1 MATAAEL
8 ILKIEADV
16 KSAQAAIESVRKSLH
31 AAQKDARIVPSLNL
45 ATVKQE
51 FGKGI
56 ADIKAKFQEGF
67 SNVGSGVIGEVAKN
81 LGTLVNPAGAAIAA
95 VTALGGALVEGT
107 RRALEF
113 EKGLANLSVITGIS
127 GDELEALGD
136 KAKEIALR
144 FGGEA
149 TSQLD
154 LMSIA
159 LSKLGPDL
167 AKSKEQFAGFIEN
180 VNIFA
185 KATGQD
191 AAVAGQ
197 QLMDV
202 MLQVGVNTS
211 DANEVLRASGELMD
225 VLAKAAQEG
234 AAETSALAESY
245 LQVGSTAKQ
254 LNLSS
259 TQVAAAL
266 EGLAFAGK
274 SGAEAGVG
282 LRNVLTS
289 LVKTSSAAEKALNS
303 IGLSSAE
310 LGKSLSEK
318 GIADT
323 LQMLQDGLQKLG
335 SDAERSALLVRVFG
349 KENLAAAGGLL
360 NNLDK
365 IRELQKRIESGA
377 QGAALKQA
385 ETRMATMGELLER
398 LKTAAGLVLEA
409 LGSQVSRVANMIT
422 SAFSGL
428 QGGAEGVV
436 RTISQIL
443 STLVSVLQPII
454 TTVAGAAN
462 LIVSV
467 ISSLAQGMRDALS
480 GLSNEGVDVLGA
492 ISSALKS
499 VLSVVTSVISAVA
512 KFVGLIVGG
521 AIRQAVNLYNALSSA
536 VRAVVTWAGELITK
550 STFLQGIFLTLKNYV
565 QSVIDSFVSLYNWLK
580 KLIGGQDDTAK
591 KSEQVA
597 QSQQQVA
604 EATKTAANEVRKAST
619 DYAVLA
625 AQLDAVTQ
633 RAKQYVDAV
642 KQFIDLAAKQSSL
655 NRGIVSPDTQTQL
668 EAARIQLELL
678 QQRLL
683 SFARTAG
690 IEGAI
695 RKMLADPL
703 ELSADAA
710 QRWAEEIAKAN
721 PIVVKAREEMEAVAD
736 AEDEG
741 AASAERAAKA
751 KEKYQQALSKAK
763 SEALSLLNEVIKL
776 RQQSQ
781 ELEIRANVETAK
793 RELDAV
799 SEELS
804 KLSDV
809 TIEVALDSAA
819 IEALRSKYER
829 TIEDLRTRLQSLRVG
844 SDEAN
849 VVKAALEK
857 VLSSYDKFNKQL
869 VEKTAEGAKLKRD
882 VQIAAINDEAE
893 RERQERLRRLDEEEQ
908 EWIRK
913 AQLVQA
919 GEETIQAI
927 RERYAALRLQLM
939 DTEAQRWQ
947 RLNTEMLRTSDSF
960 LTSLTSAFGAA
971 FVEVGRDAQEGMK
984 SFNRAIASALIDLL
998 EAMLP
1003 AWIAGAT
1010 GAEIGTK
1017 GIIGF
1022 GTAGV
1027 LVALLKT
1034 LFAAARAALQRGFA
1048 AGGFTGYG
1056 DTQDVAGVVHHREY
1070 VIRYPYAER
1079 YRAILDAINKGTYS
1093 PSVVM
1098 VPTVQQVRVELTGAL
1113 QVRAKG
1119 DWIAAQ
1125 RSVALRARMA
1135 S

>member
-16 KSAQAAIESVRKSLH
+16 KSAQAGIEAVRKSLH
-31 AAQKDARIVPSLNL
+31 AVQKDARIVPSLNL

-51 FGKGI
+51 FSKGI
-56 ADIKAKFQEGF
+56 ADIKSKFQEGF
-67 SNVGSGVIGEVAKN
+67 SNVGSGIIGEVAKN

-144 FGGEA
+144 FGGDA
-149 TSQLD
+149 KSQLD

-191 AAVAGQ
+191 AATAGQ

-323 LQMLQDGLQKLG
+323 LQLLQDGLQKLG

-409 LGSQVSRVANMIT
+409 LGSQVLRVANMFT
-422 SAFSGL
+422 SMFSGI
-428 QGGAEGVV
+428 GTGMGDVVKIISGAASA
-436 RTISQIL
+436 I
-443 STLVSVLQPII
+443 VSILQPII
-454 TTVAGAAN
+454 AYFAGAIN
-462 LIVSV
+462 TIVNFWSGF
-467 ISSLAQGMRDALS
+467 IEGLRDALG
-480 GLSNEGVDVLGA
+480 GLSGSVDIFGALADVL
-492 ISSALKS
+492 KTVFS
-499 VLSVVTSVISAVA
+499 VLSSIVAAVA
-512 KFVGLIVGG
+512 RFVGLIVGG
-521 AIRQAVNLYNALSSA
+521 AIRLVISYYTMLWNAIRTVVNFI
-536 VRAVVTWAGELITK
+536 VELVNK
-550 STFLQGIFLTLKNYV
+550 STVLQGVFLALKNYV

-580 KLIGGQDDTAK
+580 KLIGGEDDTAK

-604 EATKTAANEVRKAST
+604 EATKTAASEVKRAT
-619 DYAVLA
+619 IDYAALA
-625 AQLDAVTQ
+625 AQLDAVAQ

-642 KQFIDLAAKQSSL
+642 KQYVDLAAKQSSL

-668 EAARIQLELL
+668 EAARIQLDLL

-703 ELSADAA
+703 KLSVDAA
-710 QRWAEEIAKAN
+710 QEWAEAIAKAN
-721 PIVVKAREEMEAVAD
+721 PIVVKAKEEMQAVAD
-736 AEDEG
+736 AEDETADNAG
-741 AASAERAAKA
+741 KAAEAKR
-751 KEKYQQALSKAK
+751 KYQEALSKAK
-763 SEALSLLNEVIKL
+763 GEALSLLNEVIKL

-781 ELEIRANVETAK
+781 ELEIRANVESAK

-809 TIEVALDSAA
+809 TIEIALDNAA
-819 IEALRSKYER
+819 IDALRSKYER

-869 VEKTAEGAKLKRD
+869 VEKTAEGVKLRRD

-919 GEETIQAI
+919 GEETIRAI

-947 RLNTEMLRTSDSF
+947 QLNIEMLRTSDSF
-960 LTSLTSAFGAA
+960 LTSLTNAFGAA

-1017 GIIGF
+1017 GIVGF

-1048 AGGFTGYG
+1048 SGGFTGYG
-1056 DTQDVAGVVHHREY
+1056 DTRDIAGVVHHREY

-1079 YRAILDAINKGTYS
+1079 YRAILDAMNKGTYS
-1093 PSVVM
+1093 PQVVM

>member
-16 KSAQAAIESVRKSLH
+16 KSAQAGIESVRKSLH
-31 AAQKDARIVPSLNL
+31 AVQKEAHIAPSLNL
-45 ATVKQE
+45 ETAKQE
-51 FGKGI
+51 FSKGI
-56 ADIKAKFQEGF
+56 ADIKSKFQEGF

-81 LGTLVNPAGAAIAA
+81 LGTLINPAGAAIAA
-95 VTALGGALVEGT
+95 ITAIGGALVEGT
-107 RRALEF
+107 QRALEF
-113 EKGLANLSVITGIS
+113 EKGLANLSVITGVS
-127 GDELEALGD
+127 GGELEALGD
-136 KAKEIALR
+136 KAKELALR
-144 FGGEA
+144 FGGDA

-154 LMSIA
+154 LMSTA

-167 AKSKEQFAGFIEN
+167 AKNQEQFAGFVEN

-191 AAVAGQ
+191 AATAGQ

-211 DANEVLRASGELMD
+211 DANEVLRSSGELMD

-234 AAETSALAESY
+234 ASETADLAESY

-254 LNLSS
+254 LNLSA
-259 TQVAAAL
+259 TQVSAAL

-274 SGAEAGVG
+274 TGAEAGVG

-289 LVKTSSAAEKALNS
+289 LVKTSSMAEKALNT

-310 LGKSLSEK
+310 LGKSLSER

-323 LQMLQDGLQKLG
+323 LQMLQDGLAKLG
-335 SDAERSALLVRVFG
+335 NDADRSAVLVRVFG

-377 QGAALKQA
+377 QGAALQQA
-385 ETRMATMGELLER
+385 QTRMATMGEMLER

-409 LGSQVSRVANMIT
+409 MGNQVLRIANMFAG
-422 SAFSGL
+422 AFSGL

-436 RTISQIL
+436 RTISQVM
-443 STLVSVLQPII
+443 SSLVSVLQPII

-480 GLSNEGVDVLGA
+480 GLSGEGVDVLGA
-492 ISSALKS
+492 ISSAMQLL
-499 VLSVVTSVISAVA
+499 LSVVTSAVSAVA

-536 VRAVVTWAGELITK
+536 VRTVVTWASELITK
-550 STFLQGIFLTLKNYV
+550 STFLQGIFLALKSYV

-591 KSEQVA
+591 KNEQVA

-604 EATKTAANEVRKAST
+604 EATKAAASEVKKAST
-619 DYAVLA
+619 DYAALA
-625 AQLDAVTQ
+625 AQLDAIAQ

-642 KQFIDLAAKQSSL
+642 KQYVDLAAKQSAL
-655 NRGIVSPDTQTQL
+655 NRGIVSPDTQTQI
-668 EAARIQLELL
+668 EAARIQLDLL
-678 QQRLL
+678 QQKLL

-690 IEGAI
+690 VEKTIQS
-695 RKMLADPL
+695 MLADPL
-703 ELSADAA
+703 NLSAEAA
-710 QRWAEEIAKAN
+710 QHWAEEIAKAN
-721 PIVVKAREEMEAVAD
+721 PIVAKAQEEMQAVAD
-736 AEDEG
+736 ASDDNELSTEK
-741 AASAERAAKA
+741 SRKA
-751 KEKYQQALSKAK
+751 QEKYQQALSKAK
-763 SEALSLLNEVIKL
+763 GEALSLLNEVIKL

-781 ELEIRANVETAK
+781 ELEIRAKVETTK
-793 RELDAV
+793 QQLEKV

-809 TIEVALDSAA
+809 TIEVALDNNAV
-819 IEALRSKYER
+819 ETLRSKFNN
-829 TIEDLRTRLQSLRVG
+829 TINDLRTRLQSLQPG

-849 VVKAALEK
+849 VVKASLEK
-857 VLSSYDKFNKQL
+857 IVSSYEKFNKQL
-869 VEKTAEGAKLKRD
+869 ADKTAEGAKLRSD
-882 VQIAAINDEAE
+882 VQLAAIRDDAE
-893 RERQERLRRLDEEEQ
+893 RDRQERLRRLDEEEQ

-919 GEETIQAI
+919 GEETIRAI
-927 RERYAALRLQLM
+927 RERYSSLRQQLM

-947 RLNTEMLRTSDSF
+947 QVNNEMLRTSDSF
-960 LTSLTSAFGAA
+960 LTSLTNAFGTA
-971 FVEVGRDAQEGMK
+971 FVEVGKNAQEGMK
-984 SFNRAIASALIDLL
+984 NFNRAIASALIDLL

-1010 GAEIGTK
+1010 GAEVGTK

-1022 GTAGV
+1022 GTAGILIAV
-1027 LVALLKT
+1027 LKT
-1034 LFAAARAALQRGFA
+1034 LFAAARAALQRGFEV
-1048 AGGFTGYG
+1048 GGFTGYG
-1056 DTQDVAGVVHHREY
+1056 DTQGIAGVVHHREY

-1079 YRAILDAINKGTYS
+1079 YRAILDAMNKGAYS
-1093 PSVVM
+1093 PSLVM

>member
-16 KSAQAAIESVRKSLH
+16 KNAQAAIESVRKSLL

-56 ADIKAKFQEGF
+56 VDIKAKFQEGF

-81 LGTLVNPAGAAIAA
+81 LGTLINPAGAAIAA

-144 FGGEA
+144 FGGDA

-167 AKSKEQFAGFIEN
+167 AKSQEQFAGFIEN

-191 AAVAGQ
+191 AATAGQ

-323 LQMLQDGLQKLG
+323 LQQLQDGLQKLG

-409 LGSQVSRVANMIT
+409 LGSQVLRVANMFT
-422 SAFSGL
+422 SMFSGV
-428 QGGAEGVV
+428 GTGMGDVVKIISGAASA
-436 RTISQIL
+436 I
-443 STLVSVLQPII
+443 VSILQPII
-454 TTVAGAAN
+454 AYFAGLLN
-462 LIVSV
+462 
-467 ISSLAQGMRDALS
+467 M
-480 GLSNEGVDVLGA
+480 GLSAWKGLIEGLQDAFRGLGGGVDIFGALADVL
-492 ISSALKS
+492 KTVFS
-499 VLSVVTSVISAVA
+499 VLSSIVLAVA
-512 KFVGLIVGG
+512 KFIGLVVGG
-521 AIRQAVNLYNALSSA
+521 AIRLVISYYTMLWNAIKTVVNFI
-536 VRAVVTWAGELITK
+536 VELVNK
-550 STFLQGIFLTLKNYV
+550 STVLQGVFLALKNYV
-565 QSVIDSFVSLYNWLK
+565 QSVIDSFVLLYNWLK
-580 KLIGGQDDTAK
+580 KIIGGQDDTAK

-604 EATKTAANEVRKAST
+604 EATKTAASEVKKAST
-619 DYAVLA
+619 DYAALA
-625 AQLDAVTQ
+625 AQLDAVAQ

-642 KQFIDLAAKQSSL
+642 KQFVDLAAKQSSL

-668 EAARIQLELL
+668 EAARIQLDLL
-678 QQRLL
+678 QQKLL

-690 IEGAI
+690 VESAI

-703 ELSADAA
+703 ELSVDAA
-710 QRWAEEIAKAN
+710 KRWAEEIAKAN

-741 AASAERAAKA
+741 AASADRATKA

-763 SEALSLLNEVIKL
+763 GEALSLLNDVIKL

-781 ELEIRANVETAK
+781 ELEIRANVENAK

-809 TIEVALDSAA
+809 TIEVALDNAA
-819 IEALRSKYER
+819 IDALRSKYER

-849 VVKAALEK
+849 VVKSALEK

-869 VEKTAEGAKLKRD
+869 LEKTTEGAKLRRD

-927 RERYAALRLQLM
+927 RERYAALRQQLM
-939 DTEAQRWQ
+939 DKEAQRWQ
-947 RLNTEMLRTSDSF
+947 QLNTEMLRTSDSF
-960 LTSLTSAFGAA
+960 LTSLTNAFGTA

-1048 AGGFTGYG
+1048 SGGFTGYG

-1079 YRAILDAINKGTYS
+1079 YRAILDAINRGTYS
-1093 PSVVM
+1093 PQVVM
-1098 VPTVQQVRVELTGAL
+1098 VPTLQQVRVELTGAL

>member
-51 FGKGI
+51 FSKGI

-67 SNVGSGVIGEVAKN
+67 SNVGSGIIGEVAKN

-127 GDELEALGD
+127 GNELEALGD
-136 KAKEIALR
+136 KAKELALR
-144 FGGEA
+144 FGVDA

-167 AKSKEQFAGFIEN
+167 AKNQEQFAGFIEN

-191 AAVAGQ
+191 AATAGQ

-323 LQMLQDGLQKLG
+323 LQLLQDGLQKLG

-409 LGSQVSRVANMIT
+409 LGSQVLRVANMFTKMFGGIG
-422 SAFSGL
+422 AGMGDVVKIISG
-428 QGGAEGVV
+428 AAS
-436 RTISQIL
+436 TI
-443 STLVSVLQPII
+443 VSFLEPII
-454 TTVAGAAN
+454 TIVAGMLNHIVEGISSFVDGIKDALGGIQGGVNIFGEFSNILKSIFSVLTA
-462 LIVSV
+462 IVS
-467 ISSLAQGMRDALS
+467 AATR
-480 GLSNEGVDVLGA
+480 
-492 ISSALKS
+492 
-499 VLSVVTSVISAVA
+499 
-512 KFVGLIVGG
+512 FVGLIVGG
-521 AIRQAVNLYNALSSA
+521 AIRLVISYYTMLWNAIKTVVNFI
-536 VRAVVTWAGELITK
+536 VELVNK
-550 STFLQGIFLTLKNYV
+550 STVLQGVFLALKNYV

-580 KLIGGQDDTAK
+580 KIIGGQDDTAK

-604 EATKTAANEVRKAST
+604 EATKTAASEVKRATT
-619 DYAVLA
+619 DYAALA
-625 AQLDAVTQ
+625 AQLDAVAQ

-642 KQFIDLAAKQSSL
+642 KQFVDLAAKQSSL
-655 NRGIVSPDTQTQL
+655 NRGIISPDTQTQL
-668 EAARIQLELL
+668 EAARIQLDLL

-721 PIVVKAREEMEAVAD
+721 PIVVKAREEMEAIAD

-741 AASAERAAKA
+741 AASADRATKA

-763 SEALSLLNEVIKL
+763 GEALSLLNEVIKL

-781 ELEIRANVETAK
+781 ELEIRANVENAK

-809 TIEVALDSAA
+809 TIEVALDNAA
-819 IEALRSKYER
+819 IDALRSKYER
-829 TIEDLRTRLQSLRVG
+829 TIEDLRARLQSLRVG

-849 VVKAALEK
+849 VVKSALEK

-869 VEKTAEGAKLKRD
+869 VEKTAEGAKLRRD
-882 VQIAAINDEAE
+882 VQLAAISDEAE

-908 EWIRK
+908 EWLRK

-919 GEETIQAI
+919 GEETIYAI
-927 RERYAALRLQLM
+927 RERYAALRQQLM

-947 RLNTEMLRTSDSF
+947 QLNTEMLRTSDSF
-960 LTSLTSAFGAA
+960 LTSLTNAFGAA

-1048 AGGFTGYG
+1048 SGGFTGYG
-1056 DTQDVAGVVHHREY
+1056 STQDVAGVVHHREY

-1079 YRAILDAINKGTYS
+1079 YREILDAMNKGTYS

>member
-127 GDELEALGD
+127 GNELEALGD

-144 FGGEA
+144 FGGDA
-149 TSQLD
+149 KSQLD

-167 AKSKEQFAGFIEN
+167 AKSQEQFAGFVEN

-254 LNLSS
+254 LNLST

-398 LKTAAGLVLEA
+398 LKTAAGLMLEA
-409 LGSQVSRVANMIT
+409 LGGQVLRVANMIT
-422 SAFSGL
+422 SAFGGLGNDLGGVVKIISDIASTIVTILQPLIAWFAGLNSLIIGTLRGLIQGLQDAFSGL
-428 QGGAEGVV
+428 GGGVDIFSV
-436 RTISQIL
+436 LADVLKTVFSIL
-443 STLVSVLQPII
+443 SS
-454 TTVAGAAN
+454 
-462 LIVSV
+462 IV
-467 ISSLAQGMRDALS
+467 
-480 GLSNEGVDVLGA
+480 
-492 ISSALKS
+492 
-499 VLSVVTSVISAVA
+499 TAVA
-512 KFVGLIVGG
+512 RFIGLIVGG
-521 AIRQAVNLYNALSSA
+521 AIRLVISYYTMLWNAIK
-536 VRAVVTWAGELITK
+536 AVVNFIVELVNK
-550 STFLQGIFLTLKNYV
+550 STVLQGVFLALKNYV

-580 KLIGGQDDTAK
+580 KIIGGEDDTAK

-604 EATKTAANEVRKAST
+604 EATKTAASEVKRATT
-619 DYAVLA
+619 DYAALA
-625 AQLDAVTQ
+625 AQLDAVAQ

-642 KQFIDLAAKQSSL
+642 KQYVDLAAKQSTL

-703 ELSADAA
+703 ELSVDAA
-710 QRWAEEIAKAN
+710 KQWAEAIAKAN
-721 PIVVKAREEMEAVAD
+721 PIVVKAKEEMEAVAN

-741 AASAERAAKA
+741 ADNADKATKA

-763 SEALSLLNEVIKL
+763 GEALSLLNEVIKL

-781 ELEIRANVETAK
+781 ELEIRANVESAK

-809 TIEVALDSAA
+809 TIEVALDNAA
-819 IEALRSKYER
+819 IDALRSKYER
-829 TIEDLRTRLQSLRVG
+829 TIEDLRTRLQSLRIG
-844 SDEAN
+844 SDEVN

-869 VEKTAEGAKLKRD
+869 VEKTAEGVKLRRD

-927 RERYAALRLQLM
+927 RERYAALRQQLM
-939 DTEAQRWQ
+939 DKEAQRWQ

-960 LTSLTSAFGAA
+960 LTSLTNAFGSA

-1027 LVALLKT
+1027 LVAVLKT

-1048 AGGFTGYG
+1048 SGGFTGYG
-1056 DTQDVAGVVHHREY
+1056 DTRDVAGVVHHREY

-1079 YRAILDAINKGTYS
+1079 YRAILDAMNKGAYS
-1093 PSVVM
+1093 QSVVM
-1098 VPTVQQVRVELTGAL
+1098 VPTVQQIRVELTGAL

>member
-1 MATAAEL
+1 
-8 ILKIEADV
+8 
-16 KSAQAAIESVRKSLH
+16 
-31 AAQKDARIVPSLNL
+31 
-45 ATVKQE
+45 
-51 FGKGI
+51 
-56 ADIKAKFQEGF
+56 
-67 SNVGSGVIGEVAKN
+67 
-81 LGTLVNPAGAAIAA
+81 
-95 VTALGGALVEGT
+95 
-107 RRALEF
+107 LEF
-113 EKGLANLSVITGIS
+113 EKGLANLSVITGVS
-127 GDELEALGD
+127 GGELEALGD
-136 KAKEIALR
+136 KAKELALR
-144 FGGEA
+144 FGGDA

-154 LMSIA
+154 LMSTA

-167 AKSKEQFAGFIEN
+167 AKNQEQFAGFVEN

-191 AAVAGQ
+191 AATAGQ

-211 DANEVLRASGELMD
+211 DANEVLRSSGELMD

-234 AAETSALAESY
+234 ASETADLAESY

-254 LNLSS
+254 LNLSA
-259 TQVAAAL
+259 TQVSAAL

-274 SGAEAGVG
+274 TGAEAGVG

-289 LVKTSSAAEKALNS
+289 LVKTSSMAEKALNT

-310 LGKSLSEK
+310 LGKSLSER

-323 LQMLQDGLQKLG
+323 LQMLQDGLAKLG
-335 SDAERSALLVRVFG
+335 NDADRSAVLVRVFG

-377 QGAALKQA
+377 QGAALQQA
-385 ETRMATMGELLER
+385 QTRMATMGEMLER

-409 LGSQVSRVANMIT
+409 MGNQVLRIANMFAG
-422 SAFSGL
+422 AFSGL

-436 RTISQIL
+436 RTISQVM
-443 STLVSVLQPII
+443 SSLVSVLQPII

-480 GLSNEGVDVLGA
+480 GLSGEGVDVLGA
-492 ISSALKS
+492 ISSAMQLL
-499 VLSVVTSVISAVA
+499 LSVVTSAVSAVA

-536 VRAVVTWAGELITK
+536 VRTVVTWASELITK
-550 STFLQGIFLTLKNYV
+550 STFLQGIFLALKSYV

-591 KSEQVA
+591 KNEQVA

-604 EATKTAANEVRKAST
+604 EATKAAASEVKKAST
-619 DYAVLA
+619 DYAALA
-625 AQLDAVTQ
+625 AQLDAIAQ

-642 KQFIDLAAKQSSL
+642 KQYVDLAAKQSAL
-655 NRGIVSPDTQTQL
+655 NRGIVSPDTQTQI
-668 EAARIQLELL
+668 EAARIQLDLL
-678 QQRLL
+678 QQKLL

-690 IEGAI
+690 VEKTIQS
-695 RKMLADPL
+695 MLADPL
-703 ELSADAA
+703 NLSAEAA
-710 QRWAEEIAKAN
+710 QHWAEEIAKAN
-721 PIVVKAREEMEAVAD
+721 PIVAKAQEEMQAVAD
-736 AEDEG
+736 ASDDNELSTEK
-741 AASAERAAKA
+741 SRKA
-751 KEKYQQALSKAK
+751 QEKYQQALSKAK
-763 SEALSLLNEVIKL
+763 GEALSLLNEVIKL

-781 ELEIRANVETAK
+781 ELEIRAKVETTK
-793 RELDAV
+793 QQLEKV

-809 TIEVALDSAA
+809 TIEVALDNNAV
-819 IEALRSKYER
+819 ETLRSKFNN
-829 TIEDLRTRLQSLRVG
+829 TINDLRTRLQSLQPG

-849 VVKAALEK
+849 VVKASLEK
-857 VLSSYDKFNKQL
+857 IVSSYEKFNKQL
-869 VEKTAEGAKLKRD
+869 ADKTAEGAKLRSD
-882 VQIAAINDEAE
+882 VQLAAIRDDAE
-893 RERQERLRRLDEEEQ
+893 RDRQERLRRLDEEEQ

-919 GEETIQAI
+919 GEETIRAI
-927 RERYAALRLQLM
+927 RERYSSLRQQLM

-947 RLNTEMLRTSDSF
+947 QVNNEMLRTSDSF
-960 LTSLTSAFGAA
+960 LTSLTNAFGTA
-971 FVEVGRDAQEGMK
+971 FVEVGKNAQEGMK
-984 SFNRAIASALIDLL
+984 NFNRAIASALIDLL

-1010 GAEIGTK
+1010 GAEVGTK

-1022 GTAGV
+1022 GTAGILIAV
-1027 LVALLKT
+1027 LKT
-1034 LFAAARAALQRGFA
+1034 LFAAARAALQRGFEV
-1048 AGGFTGYG
+1048 GGFTGYG
-1056 DTQDVAGVVHHREY
+1056 DTQGIAGVVHHREY

-1079 YRAILDAINKGTYS
+1079 YRAILDAMNKGAYS
-1093 PSVVM
+1093 PSLVM

>member
-67 SNVGSGVIGEVAKN
+67 SNVGSGIIGEVAKN

-127 GDELEALGD
+127 GNELEALGD
-136 KAKEIALR
+136 RAKEIALR

-167 AKSKEQFAGFIEN
+167 AKSKEQFADFIEN

-211 DANEVLRASGELMD
+211 DANEVLRVSGELMD

-335 SDAERSALLVRVFG
+335 TDAERSALLVRVFG

-409 LGSQVSRVANMIT
+409 LGSQVLRVANMFT
-422 SAFSGL
+422 SMFSGI
-428 QGGAEGVV
+428 GTGMGDVV
-436 RTISQIL
+436 KIISNAASAI
-443 STLVSVLQPII
+443 VSILQPII
-454 TTVAGAAN
+454 AYFAGAIN
-462 LIVSV
+462 TIVNFWSGF
-467 ISSLAQGMRDALS
+467 IEGLRDALG
-480 GLSNEGVDVLGA
+480 GLSGSVDIFGALADVLKTVFSVM
-492 ISSALKS
+492 SSI
-499 VLSVVTSVISAVA
+499 VSAVA
-512 KFVGLIVGG
+512 RFVGLIVGG
-521 AIRQAVNLYNALSSA
+521 AIRLVISYYTMLWNAIRTVVNFI
-536 VRAVVTWAGELITK
+536 VELVNK
-550 STFLQGIFLTLKNYV
+550 STVLQGVFLALKNYV

-580 KLIGGQDDTAK
+580 KLIGGEDDTAK

-604 EATKTAANEVRKAST
+604 EATKTAASEVKRATT
-619 DYAVLA
+619 DYAALA
-625 AQLDAVTQ
+625 AQLDAVAQ

-642 KQFIDLAAKQSSL
+642 KQFVDLAAKQSSL

-703 ELSADAA
+703 ELSVDAA
-710 QRWAEEIAKAN
+710 KQWAEEIAKAN

-741 AASAERAAKA
+741 AASADRATKA

-804 KLSDV
+804 KLSDI
-809 TIEVALDSAA
+809 TIEVALDNAA
-819 IEALRSKYER
+819 IEALRNKYER

-849 VVKAALEK
+849 VVKSALEK

-869 VEKTAEGAKLKRD
+869 LEKTTEGAKLKRD

-927 RERYAALRLQLM
+927 RERYATLRLQLM
-939 DTEAQRWQ
+939 DKEAQRWQ
-947 RLNTEMLRTSDSF
+947 QLNTEMLRTSDSF
-960 LTSLTSAFGAA
+960 LTSLTNAFGTA
-971 FVEVGRDAQEGMK
+971 FVEIGRDAQEGMK

-1048 AGGFTGYG
+1048 SGGFTGYG
-1056 DTQDVAGVVHHREY
+1056 DTRDVAGVVHHREY

-1079 YRAILDAINKGTYS
+1079 YREILDAMNKGTYS

>member
-56 ADIKAKFQEGF
+56 ADIKSKFQEGF

-95 VTALGGALVEGT
+95 DTALGGALVEGT

-113 EKGLANLSVITGIS
+113 EKGLANLSVITGIT
-127 GDELEALGD
+127 GGELEALGD

-144 FGGEA
+144 FGGDA

-167 AKSKEQFAGFIEN
+167 AKSQEQFAGFVEN

-191 AAVAGQ
+191 AATAGQ

-289 LVKTSSAAEKALNS
+289 LVKTSGAAEKALNS

-323 LQMLQDGLQKLG
+323 LQQLQDGLQKLG

-365 IRELQKRIESGA
+365 IRELQKSIESGA

-409 LGSQVSRVANMIT
+409 LGSQVLRVANMFT
-422 SAFSGL
+422 SMFSGI
-428 QGGAEGVV
+428 GTGMGDVV
-436 RTISQIL
+436 KI
-443 STLVSVLQPII
+443 VSNAASAIVSILQPII
-454 TTVAGAAN
+454 AYFAGAISTIVN
-462 LIVSV
+462 LWSGFFEG
-467 ISSLAQGMRDALS
+467 LRDALG
-480 GLSNEGVDVLGA
+480 GLEGGVDIFGALADVL
-492 ISSALKS
+492 KTVFS
-499 VLSVVTSVISAVA
+499 VLSSIVSAVA

-521 AIRQAVNLYNALSSA
+521 AIRLVISYYTMLWNAIKTVVNFI
-536 VRAVVTWAGELITK
+536 VELVNK
-550 STFLQGIFLTLKNYV
+550 STVLQGVFIALKSYI

-580 KLIGGQDDTAK
+580 KIIGGQDDTAK
-591 KSEQVA
+591 KGEQVA
-597 QSQQQVA
+597 ESQQQVA
-604 EATKTAANEVRKAST
+604 EATKTASSEIKKATT
-619 DYAVLA
+619 DYAALA
-625 AQLDAVTQ
+625 AQLDAVAQ

-642 KQFIDLAAKQSSL
+642 KQFVDLAAKQSLL

-668 EAARIQLELL
+668 EATRIQLELL

-690 IEGAI
+690 VEGAI

-741 AASAERAAKA
+741 AASAERATKA
-751 KEKYQQALSKAK
+751 KEKYQQTLSKAK
-763 SEALSLLNEVIKL
+763 GEALSLLNEVIKL

-793 RELDAV
+793 RELESV
-799 SEELS
+799 SEELF
-804 KLSDV
+804 KLSEV
-809 TIEVALDSAA
+809 TIEVALDNAA
-819 IEALRSKYER
+819 VDALRSKYER
-829 TIEDLRTRLQSLRVG
+829 TIEDLRTRLQTLRVG

-869 VEKTAEGAKLKRD
+869 VEKTEEGAKLRRD
-882 VQIAAINDEAE
+882 VQLAAIIDEAE

-908 EWIRK
+908 EWLRK
-913 AQLVQA
+913 AAIVQA
-919 GEETIQAI
+919 GEETIRAI
-927 RERYAALRLQLM
+927 RERYALLRQQLM
-939 DTEAQRWQ
+939 DVEAQRWQ
-947 RLNTEMLRTSDSF
+947 QLNTEMLRTSDSF
-960 LTSLTSAFGAA
+960 LTSLTNAFGTA

-1010 GAEIGTK
+1010 GAEVGTK

-1048 AGGFTGYG
+1048 SGGFTGYG
-1056 DTQDVAGVVHHREY
+1056 DTQDVAGVVHRREY

-1079 YRAILDAINKGTYS
+1079 YRAILDAMNKGTYS
-1093 PSVVM
+1093 PSIVM

-1135 S
+1135 T

>member
-56 ADIKAKFQEGF
+56 ADIKSKFQEGF

-81 LGTLVNPAGAAIAA
+81 LGTLINPAGAAIAA

-144 FGGEA
+144 FGGDA

-167 AKSKEQFAGFIEN
+167 AKSQEQFAGFIEN

-191 AAVAGQ
+191 AATAGQ

-274 SGAEAGVG
+274 SGAEAGTG

-323 LQMLQDGLQKLG
+323 LQQLQDGLQKLG

-409 LGSQVSRVANMIT
+409 LGSQVLRVANMIT
-422 SAFSGL
+422 SALGGLGTDLNGIVKIVQDVASAIVTILQPLIAWFAGLNSLIIGTLRGLIQGL
-428 QGGAEGVV
+428 QDAFRGLGG
-436 RTISQIL
+436 
-443 STLVSVLQPII
+443 
-454 TTVAGAAN
+454 
-462 LIVSV
+462 
-467 ISSLAQGMRDALS
+467 
-480 GLSNEGVDVLGA
+480 GVDIFGALADVL
-492 ISSALKS
+492 KTVFS
-499 VLSVVTSVISAVA
+499 VLSSIVSAVA
-512 KFVGLIVGG
+512 KFIGLVVGG
-521 AIRQAVNLYNALSSA
+521 AIRLVISYYTMLWNAIK
-536 VRAVVTWAGELITK
+536 AVVNFIVELVNK
-550 STFLQGIFLTLKNYV
+550 STVLQGVFLALKNYV

-604 EATKTAANEVRKAST
+604 EATKTAASEVKKAST

-642 KQFIDLAAKQSSL
+642 KQFIDLAAKQTTL

-668 EAARIQLELL
+668 EAARIQLDLL
-678 QQRLL
+678 QQKLL

-690 IEGAI
+690 IENAI

-710 QRWAEEIAKAN
+710 KRWAEEIAKAN
-721 PIVVKAREEMEAVAD
+721 PIVVKAKEEMEAIAD

-809 TIEVALDSAA
+809 TIEIALDNAA

-849 VVKAALEK
+849 VVKSSLEK

-869 VEKTAEGAKLKRD
+869 VEKTAEGVKLKRD
-882 VQIAAINDEAE
+882 VQIAAISDEAE

-919 GEETIQAI
+919 GEETIHAI
-927 RERYAALRLQLM
+927 RERYAALRQQLM

-947 RLNTEMLRTSDSF
+947 QLNTEMLRTSDSF
-960 LTSLTSAFGAA
+960 LTSLTNAFGSA

-984 SFNRAIASALIDLL
+984 SFNRAIASSLIDLL

-1027 LVALLKT
+1027 LVAVLKT

-1048 AGGFTGYG
+1048 SGGFTGYG

-1079 YRAILDAINKGTYS
+1079 YREILDAMNKGAYS